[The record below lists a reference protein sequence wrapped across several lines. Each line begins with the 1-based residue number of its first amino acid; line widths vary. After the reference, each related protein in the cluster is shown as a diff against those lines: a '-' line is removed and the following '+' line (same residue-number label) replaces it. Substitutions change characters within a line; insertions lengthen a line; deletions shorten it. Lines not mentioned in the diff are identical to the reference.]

1 LVFSQALAVGAVGLG
16 RPDPEEGEVSVLY
29 RFRVRALVCCVAAI
43 AALGA
48 LVFASAAGAA
58 QVGGTY
64 LALGD
69 SLAYGYHAAQF
80 KSELES
86 KGFVE
91 PATFNDG
98 YVDDFGAALKLAN
111 PKLQVIN
118 DGCPG
123 ETTETLINGSG
134 IPGFCAGGPTGS
146 PFPYAF
152 LHHSYGAHASQLADA
167 LAVLKATPNVSPIT
181 LDIGANDVL
190 QFLGSKCGFPA
201 TFTCSP
207 AEVEAEFGHI
217 AANAYL
223 ILAQLHAAAPKAQ
236 LVLIG
241 LYNPYP
247 TVLPAPGGDATTAA
261 LNAALASVA
270 AAVPGA
276 SFANPEPLFNT
287 SIVTHGPETTDL
299 PTICAF
305 TAMCPGGTFNPAS
318 PNADIHP
325 TKLGYGV
332 MAGVVGADFLAH

>member
-1 LVFSQALAVGAVGLG
+1 MSVLTRVHARLLTCLALAV
-16 RPDPEEGEVSVLY
+16 
-29 RFRVRALVCCVAAI
+29 

-48 LVFASAAGAA
+48 FALAPGADAA
-58 QVGGTY
+58 QVGNTY

-80 KSELES
+80 KEELES

-91 PATFNDG
+91 PSTFDHG

-111 PKLQVIN
+111 HKLQIID

-123 ETTETLINGSG
+123 ETTETFIDGSG
-134 IPGFCAGGPTGS
+134 LPGYCAGGPTGT

-152 LHHSYGAHASQLADA
+152 LHHPYTPYTSQLADA
-167 LAVLKATPNVSPIT
+167 LAILKENPNVSPIT

-190 QFLGSKCGFPA
+190 QFLESKCGFPA
-201 TFTCSP
+201 TFSCRP
-207 AEVEAEFGHI
+207 AEVQAEFAHI
-217 AANAYL
+217 AANVYS

-236 LVLIG
+236 IVLLG

-247 TVLPAPGGDATTAA
+247 TVLPAPGGDETTAA
-261 LNAALASVA
+261 LNEALAGVA
-270 AAVPGA
+270 AAVPDT
-276 SFANPEPLFNT
+276 SFANPEPPFNP
-287 SIVTHGPETTDL
+287 SILTGAPESTDL

-305 TAMCPGGTFNPAS
+305 TAMCPGGTFNPLS

-325 TKLGYGV
+325 TNLGYAV
-332 MAGVVGADFLAH
+332 MAGVVGADFLTH

>member
-1 LVFSQALAVGAVGLG
+1 M
-16 RPDPEEGEVSVLY
+16 SVLY
-29 RFRVRALVCCVAAI
+29 RAYLRSLVCCLAVV

-48 LVFASAAGAA
+48 VAFAPAAGAA
-58 QVGGTY
+58 QVGSTY

-86 KGFVE
+86 KGYVE
-91 PATFNDG
+91 PSSFDEG
-98 YVDDFGAALKLAN
+98 YVDDFAATLKLTH
-111 PKLQVIN
+111 PKLQVVN

-123 ETTETLINGSG
+123 ETTETFINGSG
-134 IPGFCAGGPTGS
+134 LPGYCAGGPTGT

-152 LHHSYGAHASQLADA
+152 LHHSYSPYTSQLADA
-167 LAVLKATPNVSPIT
+167 LAILKENPNVSPIT

-190 QFLGSKCGFPA
+190 QFLESKCGFPA

-207 AEVEAEFGHI
+207 AAIEAEFGHI
-217 AANAYL
+217 AANVYS

-236 LVLIG
+236 IVLIG

-247 TVLPAPGGDATTAA
+247 TVLPAPGGDKTTAA
-261 LNAALASVA
+261 LNTALAGVA
-270 AAVPGA
+270 ASVPGA
-276 SFANPEPLFNT
+276 SFANPEPPFNT
-287 SIVTHGPETTDL
+287 SIVTGLPETTDL

-305 TAMCPGGTFNPAS
+305 TAMCPGGTFNPTS

-325 TKLGYGV
+325 TTLGYAV
-332 MAGVVGADFLAH
+332 MAGVLGLDFYTH

>member
-1 LVFSQALAVGAVGLG
+1 MSVFQ
-16 RPDPEEGEVSVLY
+16 
-29 RFRVRALVCCVAAI
+29 RAHTRLLVCCL
-43 AALGA
+43 AALGVLA
-48 LVFASAAGAA
+48 FTASAGAA
-58 QVGGTY
+58 TVGNTY

-86 KGFVE
+86 KGYVE
-91 PATFNDG
+91 PETFDEG
-98 YVDDFGAALKLAN
+98 YVNDFGAVLKLVN
-111 PKLQVIN
+111 PKLKLID

-123 ETTETLINGSG
+123 ETSETFIKGSG
-134 IPGFCAGGPTGS
+134 IPGYCAGGPTGT

-152 LHHSYGAHASQLADA
+152 LHHSYSPNTSQLADA
-167 LAVLKATPNVSPIT
+167 LAILKETPNVSPIT

-207 AEVEAEFGHI
+207 AEIEAEFGHI
-217 AANAYL
+217 AANVYS
-223 ILAQLHAAAPKAQ
+223 ILTQLHAAAPKAQ
-236 LVLIG
+236 IVLVG

-247 TVLPAPGGDATTAA
+247 TVLPAPGGDKTTAA
-261 LNAALASVA
+261 LNTALASVA
-270 AAVPGA
+270 ASVPDT
-276 SFANPEPLFNT
+276 SFANPEPPFNP
-287 SIVTHGPETTDL
+287 SILTGGAETTDL

-325 TKLGYGV
+325 TTLGYGV
-332 MAGVVGADFLAH
+332 MAGVLGVDFFTH

>member
-1 LVFSQALAVGAVGLG
+1 M
-16 RPDPEEGEVSVLY
+16 SVLY
-29 RFRVRALVCCVAAI
+29 RAHARLLACCVAGVAL
-43 AALGA
+43 LGA
-48 LVFASAAGAA
+48 LAFTTTASASS
-58 QVGGTY
+58 VGNTY

-86 KGFVE
+86 KGYVE
-91 PATFNDG
+91 PSTFDQG
-98 YVDDFGAALKLAN
+98 YVNDFGAALKLAN
-111 PKLQVIN
+111 PKLQIID

-123 ETTETLINGSG
+123 ETTETFINGSG
-134 IPGFCAGGPTGS
+134 LPGYCAGGPTGT

-152 LHHSYGAHASQLADA
+152 LHHAYTPYTSQLADA
-167 LAVLKATPNVSPIT
+167 LAILKETPNVSPIT

-190 QFLGSKCGFPA
+190 QFVASKCGFPA

-217 AANAYL
+217 ADNVYS

-236 LVLIG
+236 IVLLG

-247 TVLPAPGGDATTAA
+247 EVLPAPGGDKTTAA
-261 LNAALASVA
+261 LNTALASVA
-270 AAVPGA
+270 TAVPDT
-276 SFANPEPLFNT
+276 SFANPEPAFNPSLIT
-287 SIVTHGPETTDL
+287 GAPETTDL

-305 TAMCPGGTFNPAS
+305 TAMCPGGTYNPTS

-325 TKLGYGV
+325 TTLGYAV
-332 MAGVVGADFLAH
+332 MAGVLGVDFLTH

>member
-1 LVFSQALAVGAVGLG
+1 M
-16 RPDPEEGEVSVLY
+16 SVLY
-29 RFRVRALVCCVAAI
+29 RVHGRLLACCVAAM

-48 LVFASAAGAA
+48 LAFTPAAGAA
-58 QVGGTY
+58 QVGNTY

-91 PATFNDG
+91 PATFDKG
-98 YVDDFGAALKLAN
+98 YVDDFGAVLKLAH
-111 PKLQVIN
+111 PKLQIIN

-134 IPGFCAGGPTGS
+134 IAGFCAGGPTGT

-152 LHHSYGAHASQLADA
+152 LHHAYTPAASQLANA
-167 LAVLKATPNVSPIT
+167 LAILKENPNVSPIT

-190 QFLGSKCGFPA
+190 QFLASKCGFPK

-217 AANAYL
+217 AANVYS

-236 LVLIG
+236 IVLIG

-247 TVLPAPGGDATTAA
+247 TVLPAPGGDKTTAA

-270 AAVPGA
+270 AAVPGT
-276 SFANPEPLFNT
+276 SFANPEPPFNP
-287 SIVTHGPETTDL
+287 SILTGTPEATDL

-305 TAMCPGGTFNPAS
+305 TAMCPGGTYNPAS

-325 TKLGYGV
+325 TTLGYAV
-332 MAGVVGADFLAH
+332 MAGVVGVDFFTH

>member
-1 LVFSQALAVGAVGLG
+1 MS
-16 RPDPEEGEVSVLY
+16 VSY
-29 RFRVRALVCCVAAI
+29 RARARLLVCLAAAF

-48 LVFASAAGAA
+48 IAFTPVAGAA
-58 QVGGTY
+58 NVGSTY

-91 PATFNDG
+91 PETFDHG
-98 YVDDFGAALKLAN
+98 YVDDFGATLKLVN
-111 PKLQVIN
+111 PKLQIVN

-123 ETTETLINGSG
+123 ETTETFINGSG
-134 IPGFCAGGPTGS
+134 VTGFCAGGPTGT

-152 LHHSYGAHASQLADA
+152 LHHPYTPHATQLADA
-167 LAVLKATPNVSPIT
+167 LAILKENPNVSPIT

-190 QFLGSKCGFPA
+190 QFLGSKCGFPS
-201 TFTCSP
+201 TFTCTP

-217 AANAYL
+217 AGNVFS
-223 ILAQLHAAAPKAQ
+223 ILSHLHTAAPKAQ

-247 TVLPAPGGDATTAA
+247 TVLPAPGGDKTTAA

-276 SFANPEPLFNT
+276 SFANPEPPFNP
-287 SIVTHGPETTDL
+287 SILTGGAETIDL
-299 PTICAF
+299 PTICSF
-305 TAMCPGGTFNPAS
+305 TAMCPGGTFNPTS

-325 TKLGYGV
+325 TNLGYGV
-332 MAGVVGADFLAH
+332 IAGVLGVDFFTH

>member
-1 LVFSQALAVGAVGLG
+1 MMSVRYRAHRRPLLCLLAVFA
-16 RPDPEEGEVSVLY
+16 
-29 RFRVRALVCCVAAI
+29 ALVAAVL
-43 AALGA
+43 AP
-48 LVFASAAGAA
+48 AAGAA
-58 QVGGTY
+58 TVGSTY

-91 PATFNDG
+91 PETFDHG
-98 YVDDFGAALKLAN
+98 YVDDFGATLKLAN
-111 PKLQVIN
+111 PRLQIIN

-123 ETTETLINGSG
+123 ETTETFINGSG
-134 IPGFCAGGPTGS
+134 VPGYCAGGPTGT

-152 LHHSYGAHASQLADA
+152 LHHSYGLQSSQLADA
-167 LAVLKATPNVSPIT
+167 LALLKENPNTSPIT

-190 QFLGSKCGFPA
+190 QFLGSKCGFPS

-217 AANAYL
+217 ATNVYS
-223 ILAQLHAAAPKAQ
+223 ILSQLHAAAPKAQ
-236 LVLIG
+236 IVLLG

-247 TVLPAPGGDATTAA
+247 TVLPPPGGDTTTAA
-261 LNAALASVA
+261 LNTALAGVA
-270 AAVPGA
+270 AAVPET
-276 SFANPEPLFNT
+276 SFANPEPAFNP
-287 SIVTHGPETTDL
+287 SSVTGAPETTDL

-305 TAMCPGGTFNPAS
+305 TAMCPGGTFNPTS

-325 TKLGYGV
+325 TTLGYGV
-332 MAGVVGADFLAH
+332 MAGVLGLDFITH